1 MNTSCQWQKWP
12 RATKQWLTH
21 RTKAGWCSTWGMTIT
36 RRPLAS
42 GFRIITWHWGIL
54 RPILVDF
61 RVKCFNLGNLLSWL
75 ICFSSA
81 KREEMIYCPHYI
93 QAQLRTESVHSVTG
107 PGQRTKTDCFK
118 SRSVS
123 QRWSQQSDGMCVLDL
138 LRSSRRYVCS
148 PAIYTSVPGLWFP
161 FLLLLCLPWV
171 HKLAVY
177 VGLCF
182 GLHICFFLHLA
193 LV

>member
-61 RVKCFNLGNLLSWL
+61 HVKCFNLGNLLSWL

-81 KREEMIYCPHYI
+81 KREEMIYRPHYI

-107 PGQRTKTDCFK
+107 PGQRTKRNYVYEQGGSLQGGCSSQMAIDVLKLK
-118 SRSVS
+118 SY
-123 QRWSQQSDGMCVLDL
+123 WEVLDSRHATNNL
-138 LRSSRRYVCS
+138 YVSLAPGFSYFCFHGFHRLTRISTSSFFC
-148 PAIYTSVPGLWFP
+148 ASV
-161 FLLLLCLPWV
+161 
-171 HKLAVY
+171 
-177 VGLCF
+177 
-182 GLHICFFLHLA
+182 
-193 LV
+193 